1 MSAISWQQTHDR
13 ATWRAARG
21 LVVLTV
27 SKLTSG
33 QWSAAVEGPGV
44 TERPLTPLR
53 TRLIAQ
59 RWCENRAGVAR

>member
-1 MSAISWQQTHDR
+1 VNAVSWQQTPDR
-13 ATWRAARG
+13 RTWRAARG
-21 LVVLTV
+21 LVMLTV

-33 QWSAAVEGPGV
+33 QWSATVEGPGV

-59 RWCENRAGVAR
+59 QWCENKAAR